1 VPTSG
6 NKEIPVPDPIPSSNL
21 PNSLEPLCAYG
32 RDPSTQTCQMPT
44 SAPPAPSSANSCEVL
59 AGSADAAAS
68 SGAAGLVQKFSGTNH
83 SALLASSASPAAPPP
98 TIAPPSGPP
107 VLTVRPDQI
116 DVQTG
121 IPQFVN
127 YGAIGNLHVT
137 AKGDLLNAGAHI
149 GSLNEDGSRG
159 ENEGI
164 GANLVNEEVTLD
176 YSGWSFSLGVG
187 VSLGGS
193 IASGEGR
200 DLDKDGVP
208 ERCFKMTLGPLTLGE
223 CDEL

>member
-1 VPTSG
+1 M
-6 NKEIPVPDPIPSSNL
+6 PDPISSSNS
-21 PNSLEPLCAYG
+21 PNSLETLCAYG
-32 RDPSTQTCQMPT
+32 DDPSTQTCQAPT
-44 SAPPAPSSANSCEVL
+44 SAPPAPSSANSCEGP
-59 AGSADAAAS
+59 AASTDPAAS

-83 SALLASSASPAAPPP
+83 SALLASSGSPAAPPA
-98 TIAPPSGPP
+98 TIATPSGPP

-121 IPQFVN
+121 IPQFVDH
-127 YGAIGNLHVT
+127 GAIGNLHVT

-176 YSGWSFSLGVG
+176 YSGWSFSLGLG

>member
-1 VPTSG
+1 MARFTL
-6 NKEIPVPDPIPSSNL
+6 SSL
-21 PNSLEPLCAYG
+21 
-32 RDPSTQTCQMPT
+32 TF
-44 SAPPAPSSANSCEVL
+44 
-59 AGSADAAAS
+59 ADA
-68 SGAAGLVQKFSGTNH
+68 SGRCRLHTYSYTLLCRAFSLLLVVAAGQTIAQGITAEHGQSFGKCSLIVT
-83 SALLASSASPAAPPP
+83 ALLASSASPAAPPP
-98 TIAPPSGPP
+98 TIATPSGPP
-107 VLTVRPDQI
+107 LLTVRPDQI

-127 YGAIGNLHVT
+127 HGAIGNLHVT
-137 AKGDLLNAGAHI
+137 AKGDFLNAGAHI

-159 ENEGI
+159 ENEGVS
-164 GANLVNEEVTLD
+164 ANLVNGEVTLD
-176 YSGWSFSLGVG
+176 YSGWSFSLGLG

>member
-1 VPTSG
+1 M
-6 NKEIPVPDPIPSSNL
+6 PDPISSSNL
-21 PNSLEPLCAYG
+21 PNALETLFAYG
-32 RDPSTQTCQMPT
+32 DDPSTETCQAPS
-44 SAPPAPSSANSCEVL
+44 SAPPVPSSANSCE
-59 AGSADAAAS
+59 APAAAADPAAS
-68 SGAAGLVQKFSGTNH
+68 SGAAGLVQKFSGTDH
-83 SALLASSASPAAPPP
+83 SALLASSAPPAAPPATVATP
-98 TIAPPSGPP
+98 NGLP

-116 DVQTG
+116 DVQAG

-127 YGAIGNLHVT
+127 QGTIGNLHVT
-137 AKGDLLNAGAHI
+137 ARGDVLNAGAHI

-164 GANLVNEEVTLD
+164 GANLVNEELTLD

-187 VSLGGS
+187 ISLGGS

-200 DLDKDGVP
+200 DLDNDGVP

>member
-1 VPTSG
+1 M
-6 NKEIPVPDPIPSSNL
+6 PDPISTSNL
-21 PNSLEPLCAYG
+21 PNSLATLCAYG
-32 RDPSTQTCQMPT
+32 DDPSTQTCQMPT
-44 SAPPAPSSANSCEVL
+44 SAPPAPSSATSCEVP
-59 AGSADAAAS
+59 ATSANAAAS

-83 SALLASSASPAAPPP
+83 GALLASSASPAAPPP
-98 TIAPPSGPP
+98 TIAQPSGPP
-107 VLTVRPDQI
+107 VLTIRPDQI

-121 IPQFVN
+121 IPQYVN
-127 YGAIGNLHVT
+127 HGTIGNLHVI
-137 AKGDLLNAGAHI
+137 AKGDLLNASAHI

>member
-1 VPTSG
+1 
-6 NKEIPVPDPIPSSNL
+6 VPDPISSSNL
-21 PNSLEPLCAYG
+21 PNSLETFCAYG
-32 RDPSTQTCQMPT
+32 DDPSTQTCQAPT
-44 SAPPAPSSANSCEVL
+44 SAAPAPSSANSCEVP
-59 AGSADAAAS
+59 AASADPAAS
-68 SGAAGLVQKFSGTNH
+68 SGAARLVQRFSGTNY
-83 SALLASSASPAAPPP
+83 SSLLASSASPAAPPP
-98 TIAPPSGPP
+98 TIATPSRPP

-127 YGAIGNLHVT
+127 HGAIGNLHVT

-159 ENEGI
+159 ENEGVS
-164 GANLVNEEVTLD
+164 ANLVNGEVTLD
-176 YSGWSFSLGVG
+176 YSGWSFSLGLG